1 MCGIAGFFNA
11 PGSREEHPAWI
22 QGMIDPLAHRGPDD
36 QGLWLG
42 DGGALGHRRLS
53 IIDLQGGHQP
63 LSDALNRAVVV
74 FNGEIYNFAELRRD
88 LEQKG
93 YCFKTRSDTEVLLNA
108 YLDQG
113 PRCLD
118 SLEGMFAFAIWHR
131 PTRTLFAARD
141 RMGKK
146 PFYYT
151 LQNGV
156 FAFASELSAL
166 QRLPLLN
173 LEIDWSNLVRFLAY
187 EYVPTPHSIYHQVYK
202 LRPGHFLQFSQG
214 SLHTAPYW
222 EIPAPSPELNLS
234 QGECEEKLRFLLGR
248 AVEKRLISDVPLGVF
263 LSGGIDST
271 SIVAAMAAVRS
282 PSSIKTFSI
291 GFSEAAYDESPYSR
305 FVAEKFGTDH
315 HEEQLSALQAGELL
329 PAIVS
334 RQDEPMSDPAI
345 IPTFILSR
353 MARKQIT
360 VALGGDGADELFG
373 GYHALRT
380 FKYAASYERLPSG
393 IKRLVELLGP
403 HLPVSSSYVS
413 LGREVTNFLEGM
425 KLPPWL
431 RLQVW
436 TGGCTPELQKSLWLT
451 PTPRAFDP
459 EWIYGETRSLY
470 QGFAGK
476 QPLERAFFVFARQF
490 LLDRVLVKVDRAS
503 MMNSLEVRAPFLDR
517 ELVEFA
523 FRLPCELKIHGLTM
537 KYILKKAMAP
547 LIPRR
552 IVQRPKRG
560 FMIPTSRYLKETL
573 RDLVEDLLGET
584 YLTRQGLFRP
594 EAISRLRR
602 DHDSGKKDYRRE
614 LWNLLVLQL
623 WLHNNPLPIR

>member
-11 PGSREEHPAWI
+11 PGSPEENMAWI

-36 QGLWLG
+36 QGIWLG
-42 DGGALGHRRLS
+42 DCGALGHRRLS
-53 IIDLQGGHQP
+53 IIDLEGGHQP
-63 LSDALNRAVVV
+63 LIDALNRAIVV
-74 FNGEIYNFAELRRD
+74 FNGEIYNFTELRQD
-88 LEQKG
+88 LKQKG
-93 YCFKTRSDTEVLLNA
+93 ICFKTRSDTEVLLNA

-118 SLEGMFAFAIWHR
+118 SFEGMFAFAIWDR
-131 PTRTLFAARD
+131 RTRTLFAARD
-141 RMGKK
+141 RMGEK

-151 LQNGV
+151 LQNGL

-214 SLHTAPYW
+214 KLHTAAYW
-222 EIPAPSPELNLS
+222 EVPASSPESYLS
-234 QGECEEKLRFLLGR
+234 LGECEEKLRFLLGR
-248 AVEKRLISDVPLGVF
+248 AVQKRLISDVPLGVF

-271 SIVAAMAAVRS
+271 SIVAAMAAVR
-282 PSSIKTFSI
+282 PPNSIKTFSI
-291 GFSEAAYDESPYSR
+291 GFSEPAYDESPYSR
-305 FVAEKFGTDH
+305 FVARKFGTDH
-315 HEEQLSALQAGELL
+315 HEEQLNTIQVGELL

-334 RQDEPMSDPAI
+334 RQDEPMADPAI
-345 IPTFILSR
+345 IPTFILSQL
-353 MARKQIT
+353 ARKQIT

-373 GYHALRT
+373 GYHALRA
-380 FKYAASYERLPSG
+380 FKYAAYYERLPLE
-393 IKRLVELLGP
+393 IKRVVELLGLR
-403 HLPVSSSYVS
+403 LPVSSSYVS
-413 LGREVTNFLEGM
+413 LGREVTNFLAGM

-436 TGGCTPELQKSLWLT
+436 TGGFTPELQESLWLA
-451 PTPRAFDP
+451 PYPRAFDP
-459 EWIYGETRSLY
+459 EWIYEETHSLY

-476 QPLERAFFVFARQF
+476 QPLERAFFLYARQF

-517 ELVEFA
+517 ELMEFA
-523 FRLPCELKIHGLTM
+523 FRLPCELKIHGCTM

-547 LIPRR
+547 QIPRR
-552 IVQRPKRG
+552 IVHRAKRG

-573 RDLVEDLLGET
+573 RDRVEDLLGET

-594 EAISRLRR
+594 EAVRRLWR
-602 DHDSGKKDYRRE
+602 DHESGKKDYRRE
-614 LWNLLVLQL
+614 LWTLLVLQL
-623 WLHNNPLPIR
+623 WLHDNHLPIR